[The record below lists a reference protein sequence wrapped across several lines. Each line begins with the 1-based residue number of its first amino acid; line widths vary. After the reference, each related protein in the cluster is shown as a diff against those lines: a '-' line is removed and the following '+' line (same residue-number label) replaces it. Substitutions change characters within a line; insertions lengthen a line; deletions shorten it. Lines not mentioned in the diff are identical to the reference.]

1 MALNK
6 DEIEK
11 VYSAGAMLEP
21 LLRSIETEAQYDFA
35 LQWMEKLMSDV
46 PDDSNHPLSGL
57 LDTLADR
64 LHVYE
69 EKHYPMAATPDPI
82 GMVTFLME
90 QHDLKQKDLMDIF
103 GSQGIISEVLNGKR
117 QLNKRHIELLS
128 QRFHVS
134 PEVFF

>member
-11 VYSAGAMLEP
+11 VYSAGATLEP
-21 LLRSIETEAQYDFA
+21 LLRPIKTEAQHDFA
-35 LQWMEKLMSDV
+35 LQWMEKLMIDV
-46 PDDSNHPLSGL
+46 PDASNHPLSGL
-57 LDTLADR
+57 LDTLAER
-64 LHVYE
+64 IHVYE
-69 EKHYPMAATPDPI
+69 EQHYPMATKPDPI
-82 GMVTFLME
+82 GMLSFLME
-90 QHDLKQKDLMDIF
+90 QHGLKQKDLIDVF